1 MNNKL
6 TENNQAIQLSQQ
18 ACEQIDAHI
27 SKYPSDQ
34 KQSAVLP
41 ALHIAQ
47 EENNG
52 WLSRELLDAV
62 AEYLDMPRV
71 AVYEVA
77 TFYTMF
83 ELSPVGE
90 HKISVCT
97 NISCMLRGSE
107 KIVQHLE
114 NKLGI
119 KLGET
124 TEDGKFTLREVEC
137 LAACV
142 NAPVCQ
148 VNKAYHENLTT
159 EKIDQLLDQISK

>member
-1 MNNKL
+1 MSNSNK
-6 TENNQAIQLSQQ
+6 QVIPLSKA
-18 ACEQIDAHI
+18 ACEQIDIHI
-27 SKYPSDQ
+27 RKYPSDQ

-47 EENNG
+47 EENDG

-62 AEYLDMPRV
+62 ADYLDMPRV

-77 TFYTMF
+77 TFYSMF
-83 ELSPVGE
+83 ELSPIGK

-107 KIVQHLE
+107 KIVSHLE
-114 NKLGI
+114 DKLGI
-119 KLGET
+119 KVGET
-124 TEDGKFTLREVEC
+124 TKDGKFTLKEVEC

-148 VNKAYHENLTT
+148 INKNYHENLTT
-159 EKIDQLLDQISK
+159 EKIDQLLEEISKQ